1 MSYKEAFHHE
11 QFVVNLLNE
20 AKN

>member
-11 QFVVNLLNE
+11 QFVVNLLRE